1 MRILVVRRD
10 NIGDLV
16 CTTPFIAA
24 LRQHLPQAWIG
35 ALVNSYNAA
44 VLERNPDL
52 DAVLAYTKLKHRQ
65 HDQSIPAILQRRLA
79 MLWRLRRERLDYI
92 VLCTADARTA
102 RLLRWLRPRT
112 LLVAEESAA
121 GHEVER
127 VFGLAAHFGIRGDIP
142 PLRLVPDPAEV
153 ERARARFPANG
164 LKVAMH
170 ISARRP
176 AQRWPAERFAELAG
190 RLPEPP
196 LLLWSPGP
204 QAHPRHP
211 GDDDK
216 ARAVVAASGGRV
228 VAYATERLP
237 QLIGALA
244 ACDMAICSDGGASH
258 LAAALGKPLVCL
270 FGDSSPQRWRPWG
283 VPQRLLQPATRDVR
297 DIPVAEVMA
306 AFESL
311 AASSSPMK
319 MPI

>member
-1 MRILVVRRD
+1 
-10 NIGDLV
+10 
-16 CTTPFIAA
+16 
-24 LRQHLPQAWIG
+24 
-35 ALVNSYNAA
+35 
-44 VLERNPDL
+44 
-52 DAVLAYTKLKHRQ
+52 
-65 HDQSIPAILQRRLA
+65 
-79 MLWRLRRERLDYI
+79 
-92 VLCTADARTA
+92 
-102 RLLRWLRPRT
+102 
-112 LLVAEESAA
+112 
-121 GHEVER
+121 
-127 VFGLAAHFGIRGDIP
+127 
-142 PLRLVPDPAEV
+142 
-153 ERARARFPANG
+153 
-164 LKVAMH
+164 
-170 ISARRP
+170 
-176 AQRWPAERFAELAG
+176 
-190 RLPEPP
+190 